1 MPSPGEALAV
11 TTAIVVALAVTV
23 LAVLAGT
30 LATPHA
36 GPPASCREWSDGC
49 MVCRRLPAGTA
60 ACSTPGI
67 ACVPGPLRCLA
78 R

>member
-1 MPSPGEALAV
+1 MPSPAEALAV
-11 TTAIVVALAVTV
+11 TTATVVALAVTV
-23 LAVLAGT
+23 LAVLAG
-30 LATPHA
+30 AMPTPQA

-49 MVCRRLPAGTA
+49 MVCRRDSAGTP